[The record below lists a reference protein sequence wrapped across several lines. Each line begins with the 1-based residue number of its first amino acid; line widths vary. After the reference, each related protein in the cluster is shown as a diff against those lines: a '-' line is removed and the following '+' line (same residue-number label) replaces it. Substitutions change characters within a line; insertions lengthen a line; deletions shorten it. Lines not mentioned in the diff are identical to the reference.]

1 MPKVTAAHEAAVR
14 ERIIAAALQV
24 FADKGFHGAT
34 MQDVVHASG
43 LSVGAIY
50 TYFSGKAE
58 LFLASCE
65 LTSDQAVEELTGR
78 LDPSAP
84 TAERLAVAVGF
95 FLDSTVEVGPTFDS
109 PALLVQAWAEARNEP
124 AVRETLV
131 RRREQLVTLSRIL
144 IADGIARGE
153 LPAWMD
159 VDATATAATALL
171 DGLILQRIEEG
182 PAFRREEAERR
193 AHAFLELAL
202 AAAARTARP
211 AVPSVEPRP
220 FAPAA
225 STSASARQAAS

>member
-14 ERIIAAALQV
+14 ERIIAAALRV
-24 FADKGFHGAT
+24 FAEKGFHGAT
-34 MQDVVHASG
+34 MQDVVRASG

-58 LFLASCE
+58 LFLASCD
-65 LTSDQAVEELTGR
+65 LTSEQAVEELMSR
-78 LDPSAP
+78 LDPTAA

-95 FLDSTVEVGPTFDS
+95 FLDSTVEIGPSFDS

-131 RRREQLVTLSRIL
+131 RRREQLNTLSRIL

-159 VDATATAATALL
+159 VDTTAAAATALL
-171 DGLILQRIEEG
+171 DGLILQRVEEG
-182 PAFRREEAERR
+182 SAFRREDAERR
-193 AHAFLELAL
+193 ARAFLELAL
-202 AAAARTARP
+202 AAAAESDRP
-211 AVPSVEPRP
+211 AIPAVQPRP
-220 FAPAA
+220 FEPAVSRGPERAA
-225 STSASARQAAS
+225 S

>member
-14 ERIIAAALQV
+14 ERIIGAALGV
-24 FADKGFHGAT
+24 FAERGFHGAT
-34 MQDVVHASG
+34 MQDVVRASG

-58 LFLASCE
+58 LFLASCD
-65 LTSDQAVEELTGR
+65 LTSDQAVEELTSR
-78 LDPSAP
+78 LDPSAS

-95 FLDSTVEVGPTFDS
+95 FLDSTVAVGDTFDS
-109 PALLVQAWAEARNEP
+109 PALLVQAWAEARHEP

-131 RRREQLVTLSRIL
+131 RRREQLVTLSRML

-159 VDATATAATALL
+159 VDATAAASTALL

-182 PAFRREEAERR
+182 AAFRRDEAERR
-193 AHAFLELAL
+193 ARAFLDLAL
-202 AAAARTARP
+202 AAAAQPSRP
-211 AVPSVEPRP
+211 IVPSVEPRP
-220 FAPAA
+220 FAPTASRSSVSARAA
-225 STSASARQAAS
+225 S